1 MHLTREQAAALQER
15 IGPMVSYL
23 VRVRELMPKAGFTL
37 VDPLYQSVMKAENA
51 LRGLWTEL
59 HYMSCEGGVGESRD
73 ERPK

>member
-1 MHLTREQAAALQER
+1 MHLIREQAAALQER

-59 HYMSCEGGVGESRD
+59 HYMSCVGGVGKPPD
-73 ERPK
+73 GVD